1 MDILDSLLAV
11 EVFELIVLFG
21 ILIIL
26 AVRADRK
33 GRKEG
38 THDPDHDHS

>member
-26 AVRADRK
+26 AVRSDRK
-33 GRKEG
+33 GK
-38 THDPDHDHS
+38 